1 MKKKLWFCMQK
12 LNKTNLVD
20 LGSTKVTWATMW
32 LPFLM
37 AFLKA
42 VSDER
47 FFISLGTSSQILD
60 DSVPCKTANW
70 PRIES
75 GPVSSVIHSHVTEFK
90 TITDRLQR

>member
-1 MKKKLWFCMQK
+1 
-12 LNKTNLVD
+12 
-20 LGSTKVTWATMW
+20 
-32 LPFLM
+32 M

-47 FFISLGTSSQILD
+47 FFISLGTSSQIFGPNWES

-75 GPVSSVIHSHVTEFK
+75 GPVSNVIHSYV
-90 TITDRLQR
+90 I